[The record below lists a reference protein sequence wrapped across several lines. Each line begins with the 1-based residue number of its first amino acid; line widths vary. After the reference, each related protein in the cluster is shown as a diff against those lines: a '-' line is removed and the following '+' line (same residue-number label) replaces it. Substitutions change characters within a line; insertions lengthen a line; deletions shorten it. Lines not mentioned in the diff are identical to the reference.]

1 MKSWH
6 CRLFFK
12 PSIDGQVNN
21 MLEKINS
28 PEDLKAIPEKD
39 LPLLCQEIRAR
50 ITDVVRQNGGHLAS
64 NLGAVEL
71 TVAQHRI
78 FSSPRDKII
87 FDVGHQSY
95 THKLLT
101 GRYEAFSSIRRY
113 KGISGFPKLEE
124 SPHDIFDTG
133 HSSTSISA
141 ALGIA
146 AARDLQG
153 DSYDV
158 IANIG
163 DGALTGGMALE
174 ALNHLGHMGAKIII
188 ILNDNE
194 MSISAPVGAI
204 AKQLTR
210 ISSGSAYRNLKYRI
224 TTILVKSAAGR
235 RFRRVLSRVKSL
247 IKHLFST
254 KGAFFEHFGLTYLG
268 PYDGHDIIGLEE
280 ALRLARKTD
289 RPTLVHVI
297 TKKGKG
303 NEEAE
308 FNPEKFHGVSPS
320 GKGRAQSFT
329 EVFGSYLLKKGKE
342 DQRITAITAAMCT
355 GTGMDAFRE
364 ALPERFFDVSIAE
377 QHGLTFAA
385 GQAANGLRPVISI
398 YATFMQRGVDQVIHD
413 IAMQKLPVVMILD
426 RAGLVG
432 EDGET
437 HHGVFDIALF
447 SNIPNLTMMEPQ
459 NASELQ
465 LMMDY
470 ALAQSG
476 PVMIRF
482 PKGSAEEEAQQPA
495 PLELGWGI
503 CLRKMQGSTIAIVA
517 LGAEISTG
525 RKLGEIL
532 ERDGIISD
540 LYQGRFISPLSQGFL
555 EILEG
560 YETVIT
566 LENHVERGGYGTKL
580 RALLNKPAVLAYGL
594 PNRYIS
600 HGSIPQLREES
611 GLTPEALRQRI
622 REDLGV

>member
-1 MKSWH
+1 
-6 CRLFFK
+6 
-12 PSIDGQVNN
+12 

-28 PEDLKAIPEKD
+28 PEDLKDVPEKE
-39 LPLLCQEIRAR
+39 LSLLCQEIRER
-50 ITDVVRQNGGHLAS
+50 ITQVVRQNGGHLAS

-101 GRYEAFSSIRRY
+101 GRYEAFSTIRRY
-113 KGISGFPKLEE
+113 KGISGFPKREE
-124 SPHDIFDTG
+124 SLHDIFNTG

-174 ALNHLGHMGAKIII
+174 ALNHLGHMGSKIII

-210 ISSGSAYRNLKYRI
+210 ISSGSAYRNMKYRI
-224 TTILVKSAAGR
+224 TTILVKTEAGR

-308 FNPEKFHGVSPS
+308 INPEKYHGLSPS
-320 GKGRAQSFT
+320 GKGKSQTFT
-329 EVFGSYLLKKGKE
+329 EVVGSYLVKKAKE
-342 DQRITAITAAMCT
+342 DARITAITAAMCT

-385 GQAANGLRPVISI
+385 GQAANGLRPVIAI
-398 YATFMQRGVDQVIHD
+398 YSTFMQRGVDQVIHD
-413 IAMQKLPVVMILD
+413 IAMQNLPVLMILD

-447 SNIPNLTMMEPQ
+447 ANIPNLTMMEPQ
-459 NASELQ
+459 NGAELQ
-465 LMMDY
+465 MMMDY
-470 ALAQSG
+470 ALMHNG

-482 PKGSAEEEAQQPA
+482 PKGAVEEVTELPA
-495 PLELGWGI
+495 DLKTGWGV
-503 CLRKMQGSTIAIVA
+503 CLDQREGSRIALVA
-517 LGAEISTG
+517 LGAESATAEKLGDILAHDGIST
-525 RKLGEIL
+525 
-532 ERDGIISD
+532 DV
-540 LYQGRFISPLSQGFL
+540 YQGRFISPIDEGFL
-555 EILEG
+555 ANLES
-560 YETVIT
+560 YDTVIT
-566 LENHVERGGYGTKL
+566 LENHIERGGYGTQLKAFL
-580 RALLNKPAVLAYGL
+580 KGPAVLSYGL

-600 HGSIPQLREES
+600 HGSILQLREEA
-611 GLTPEALRQRI
+611 GLYPEALRLRI
-622 REDLGV
+622 KEDLGV